1 MRGPISYRIRCLKV
15 CLVAI
20 TQRRQKNLAYAQ
32 QERWHRGRILNSAE
46 EFDECGVC
54 SFFFHQAAEKTKLE
68 YAIRQG
74 VRVFR
79 TLPDEASEAGFDFE
93 RSDCRDPRRHAHQQ
107 ATLTQEKALEQ
118 LGCIEPH
125 PARPRLR
132 ARPKWRSMRHESC
145 AGSVRPPRPVAR
157 RLKTARSLPF

>member
-20 TQRRQKNLAYAQ
+20 AQRRQKNLAYAQ

-54 SFFFHQAAEKTKLE
+54 SFFFQQAAGKTKLE
-68 YAIRQG
+68 YAIPQG

-93 RSDCRDPRRHAHQQ
+93 RSDCRDPRRHAHQKG
-107 ATLTQEKALEQ
+107 ALTKEKALEQ

-132 ARPKWRSMRHESC
+132 AQQKCGSLRHESC
-145 AGSVRPPRPVAR
+145 AVSVCPLRPVAR
-157 RLKTARSLPF
+157 RLKTSRS